1 MKILV
6 MMTGGTIS
14 QKAVDGKMQIVFSSE
29 ELLSRISTSAEL
41 TFIDVAKVSGAEL
54 QLQHLFDIK
63 NIVKNHDDFDGYL
76 LITGTDSL
84 EEIAFGLDQLI
95 PPEKSFV
102 ITGAVKPADAMG
114 YDGEANLHDAL
125 KVIQS
130 PISTKLGILVTINE
144 DIHVARY
151 LRKQDSSLIG
161 TFKSHPGPIGQIRRG
176 EAVFYYTSV
185 PSYQRTLN
193 SDKNLINNKVSIWT
207 MALDPCLDESTL
219 EHLDGLVIAG
229 MGTGSVANSIVDQ
242 LSPKWT
248 SKIPIVITSRCQV
261 GLNYDDYYYKGSLQK
276 YEEKGF
282 RIIGYEELNPLQ
294 ARIKLMLELAT

>member
-1 MKILV
+1 

-29 ELLSRISTSAEL
+29 ELLSGISTSAE
-41 TFIDVAKVSGAEL
+41 FKFVDVAKVSGAEL

-63 NIVKNHDDFDGYL
+63 NIVKKHDDFDGYL

-84 EEIAFGLDQLI
+84 EEIAFGLDLLL

-102 ITGAVKPADAMG
+102 ITGAVKPTDAMG

-125 KVIQS
+125 KVIES
-130 PISTKLGILVTINE
+130 PISTKLGILVVINE

-151 LRKQDSSLIG
+151 LRKQDSTLMG

-185 PSYQRTLN
+185 PPYQHTLN
-193 SDKNLINNKVSIWT
+193 PDRNLVNNRVSIWT
-207 MALDPCLDESTL
+207 MVLDPYLDEATL
-219 EHLDGLVIAG
+219 EHLDGLIIAG

-248 SKIPIVITSRCQV
+248 SRIPIVITSRCQV

-276 YEEKGF
+276 YEGKGF
-282 RIIGYEELNPLQ
+282 RIIGYEDLNPLQ
-294 ARIKLMLELAT
+294 ARIKLLLELAASK

>member
-1 MKILV
+1 
-6 MMTGGTIS
+6 MTGGTIS